1 MKKESLEKIRVKI
14 IEILENEDIDIVDK
28 VELMNNLCHFL
39 DPNKYKENIKVLKIH
54 FDKK

>member
-39 DPNKYKENIKVLKIH
+39 DQNKYKENIKVLKIY